1 MFSKTGPPE
10 PIEGQEE
17 QTPMRNQ
24 DELSMLMELDNY
36 KANEVRTHVVPWQ
49 PREQESRGKQIEPKD
64 KTRFTFFIND
74 KE

>member
-1 MFSKTGPPE
+1 
-10 PIEGQEE
+10 
-17 QTPMRNQ
+17 MRNQ
-24 DELSMLMELDNY
+24 DELHMLMELDNY